1 MGCCVDAGYDV
12 YIGCHVCECLC
23 VCALLKSTLVGTAG
37 CGLLHGRRTYMSDTS
52 SVTFAM

>member
-1 MGCCVDAGYDV
+1 VGCCVDAGYDV